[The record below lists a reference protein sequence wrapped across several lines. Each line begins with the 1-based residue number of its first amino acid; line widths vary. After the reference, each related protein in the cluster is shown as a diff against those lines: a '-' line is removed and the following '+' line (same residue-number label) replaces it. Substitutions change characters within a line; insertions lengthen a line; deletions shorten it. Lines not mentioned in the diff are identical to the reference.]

1 MTLSG
6 SKECDIKKPI
16 WYLDSRCSR
25 HMTGVKSYLYKFVEQ
40 PGPKVV
46 FGDDSTY
53 ITDGL
58 FDEKRGII
66 LNSNKEVVM
75 IALRRN
81 YAQHVKMESITRS
94 INHEKYTLV
103 IIVEYSRAFIVLN
116 TRRQQIEETFH
127 ITFDESTN
135 AITFSK
141 PLVEDTIIAEF
152 ERYPT
157 DEYLH
162 HFKPLQMDKDI
173 KLVNIVGNP
182 GAGMLIRKMAKEL
195 SAALADKCFFVD
207 FLSKE
212 EPKMFFEALKHLG

>member
-1 MTLSG
+1 
-6 SKECDIKKPI
+6 
-16 WYLDSRCSR
+16 
-25 HMTGVKSYLYKFVEQ
+25 
-40 PGPKVV
+40 
-46 FGDDSTY
+46 
-53 ITDGL
+53 
-58 FDEKRGII
+58 
-66 LNSNKEVVM
+66 
-75 IALRRN
+75 
-81 YAQHVKMESITRS
+81 MESITRS
-94 INHEKYTLV
+94 INHEKYTFV

-162 HFKPLQMDKDI
+162 HFKPLQMYQENSNVDSLVVYTTEQIHVSTINHPLASPAPQNKWSRDKDI